1 MYRGRKTVSEHPLA
15 TLQKLDPELM
25 THLQA
30 ADPLI
35 YADGAL
41 PRKLKL
47 LVAMAF
53 DAAAGAEGGV
63 RALANAALQ
72 AGATKEEI
80 AETLR
85 VAYHLTGVGTLYTAS
100 RALKDMVQEA

>member
-1 MYRGRKTVSEHPLA
+1 MSEHPLA
-15 TLQKLDPELM
+15 ALQKLDPDLM
-25 THLQA
+25 AHLQA
-30 ADPLI
+30 TDPLI
-35 YADGAL
+35 FRDGAL
-41 PRKLKL
+41 PRKFKL

-63 RALANAALQ
+63 RSLASAALQ

-100 RALKDMVQEA
+100 RALKDVVQEG

>member
-1 MYRGRKTVSEHPLA
+1 MAEHPLA
-15 TLQKLDPELM
+15 ALQKLDPELVA
-25 THLQA
+25 HLQA
-30 ADPLI
+30 TDPLI

-41 PRKLKL
+41 PKRFKL

-100 RALKDMVQEA
+100 RALKELVQET

>member
-1 MYRGRKTVSEHPLA
+1 MAEHPLA
-15 TLQKLDPELM
+15 TLQELDPELM
-25 THLQA
+25 AHLQA
-30 ADPLI
+30 TDPLI
-35 YADGAL
+35 YDDGAL
-41 PRKLKL
+41 PKKFKL
-47 LVAMAF
+47 LLAMAF

-72 AGATKEEI
+72 AGASRKEI

-100 RALKDMVQEA
+100 RALKGVVQDT

>member
-1 MYRGRKTVSEHPLA
+1 MSEHPLA
-15 TLQKLDPELM
+15 PLQKLDPELIA
-25 THLQA
+25 HLQA
-30 ADPLI
+30 TDPLVF
-35 YADGAL
+35 ADGAL
-41 PRKLKL
+41 PRKFKL
-47 LVAMAF
+47 LLAMAF

-72 AGATKEEI
+72 AGATRQEI

-100 RALKDMVQEA
+100 RALKELVET

>member
-1 MYRGRKTVSEHPLA
+1 MNEHPLA
-15 TLQKLDPELM
+15 TLQKLDPDLM
-25 THLQA
+25 AHLQA
-30 ADPLI
+30 TDPLI
-35 YADGAL
+35 FADGAL
-41 PRKLKL
+41 PRKFKL

-72 AGATKEEI
+72 AGASRQEI

-100 RALKDMVQEA
+100 RALKDVVQEA

>member
-1 MYRGRKTVSEHPLA
+1 MNEHPLA
-15 TLQKLDPELM
+15 TLQKLDPDLM
-25 THLQA
+25 AHLQA

-35 YADGAL
+35 FGDGAL
-41 PRKLKL
+41 PRKFKL

-63 RALANAALQ
+63 RSLAAAALG
-72 AGATKEEI
+72 AGATQEEI

-100 RALKDMVQEA
+100 RALKEIVQDA

>member
-1 MYRGRKTVSEHPLA
+1 MNEHPLA
-15 TLQKLDPELM
+15 TLQKLDPDLM
-25 THLQA
+25 AHLQA
-30 ADPLI
+30 TDPLI

-41 PRKLKL
+41 PKKFKL

-100 RALKDMVQEA
+100 RALKELVQEA

>member
-1 MYRGRKTVSEHPLA
+1 MNEHPLA

-25 THLQA
+25 AHLQA
-30 ADPLI
+30 TDPLI
-35 YADGAL
+35 FADGAL
-41 PRKLKL
+41 PKKFKL

-63 RALANAALQ
+63 RSLANAALE
-72 AGATKEEI
+72 AGATGEEI

-85 VAYHLTGVGTLYTAS
+85 VAYHLTGVGALYTAS
-100 RALKDMVQEA
+100 RALKGVVQDI

>member
-1 MYRGRKTVSEHPLA
+1 MSEHPLA
-15 TLQKLDPELM
+15 TLQKLDPDLM
-25 THLQA
+25 AHLQA
-30 ADPLI
+30 TDPLI

-41 PRKLKL
+41 PEKFKL

-100 RALKDMVQEA
+100 RALKGVL